1 MKGGIRSEF
10 DVPIAGV
17 KAEFDRTSAYW
28 GAHAGAYGEFQLT
41 KKLKNRT
48 FLNYFYDGR
57 EGESYK
63 AAGSSEVSG
72 ATFHFN
78 SLNAH
83 RGQLGTL
90 MEYQYDRRM
99 HPYAALTYEYAF
111 KADAKGH
118 AQDRYG
124 TLVLNEADLE
134 GSTGIASLGWTYQNY
149 ANTFDLSIGL
159 NAYTG
164 VRKGYNTQAHASW
177 KF

>member
-1 MKGGIRSEF
+1 M
-10 DVPIAGV
+10 
-17 KAEFDRTSAYW
+17 
-28 GAHAGAYGEFQLT
+28 GALDDF
-41 KKLKNRT
+41 K
-48 FLNYFYDGR
+48 D
-57 EGESYK
+57 
-63 AAGSSEVSG
+63 
-72 ATFHFN
+72 
-78 SLNAH
+78 
-83 RGQLGTL
+83 
-90 MEYQYDRRM
+90 QYDRRM

>member
-1 MKGGIRSEF
+1 M
-10 DVPIAGV
+10 

-28 GAHAGAYGEFQLT
+28 GAHAGAYSEFQLT